1 MSVLWVGVATT
12 VVTTAASITASK
24 KRQKAQ
30 SEAMKEAAYVEG
42 SAPIIPTS
50 NQLEIETIGDAPS
63 GAEGAAPDFREAL
76 EGSYGGGM
84 YDTQDFRNQQQI
96 PPELEA
102 LLMQQQQPAAQEP
115 TNVQFSSSGGPVGLP
130 QDVYH
135 FSVPKISQMQ
145 MDQDPGVRNV
155 GNAMMAQM
163 EANPGM
169 GMVGASAAEIDQ
181 MAAGGPVRPKKY
193 QDGSDGGLRGYLS
206 MDEMPEDATEYDKQM
221 QRELIATELGRNNNI
236 VELLDLY
243 NSTAPSKESIFSEEI
258 QYVEDPETGD
268 IIPTMRGY
276 MSPLTGSSREFY
288 QSLQDVEQSTQS
300 GRALTDRDR
309 EMLGLPMATGGP
321 VQPRRYAD
329 GSDGG
334 LDIFAM
340 LDQTAAAEGRPT
352 GGDMEREY
360 LLETMDTSSEDPF
373 SLEKIKEEMRIKEA
387 EERSAQFLE
396 QEGPLRRPTTF
407 SKEDAQRLA
416 DAGPYEPSTL
426 EQLLNRLGTRVQK
439 KGFGIGRRFDQGPLE
454 KLIEARR
461 EQKTSVPPVL
471 GPR

>member
-1 MSVLWVGVATT
+1 
-12 VVTTAASITASK
+12 
-24 KRQKAQ
+24 
-30 SEAMKEAAYVEG
+30 
-42 SAPIIPTS
+42 
-50 NQLEIETIGDAPS
+50 
-63 GAEGAAPDFREAL
+63 
-76 EGSYGGGM
+76 
-84 YDTQDFRNQQQI
+84 
-96 PPELEA
+96 
-102 LLMQQQQPAAQEP
+102 
-115 TNVQFSSSGGPVGLP
+115 
-130 QDVYH
+130 
-135 FSVPKISQMQ
+135 
-145 MDQDPGVRNV
+145 
-155 GNAMMAQM
+155 
-163 EANPGM
+163 
-169 GMVGASAAEIDQ
+169 
-181 MAAGGPVRPKKY
+181 
-193 QDGSDGGLRGYLS
+193 
-206 MDEMPEDATEYDKQM
+206 
-221 QRELIATELGRNNNI
+221 
-236 VELLDLY
+236 
-243 NSTAPSKESIFSEEI
+243 
-258 QYVEDPETGD
+258 
-268 IIPTMRGY
+268 MRGY

-373 SLEKIKEEMRIKEA
+373 SLENIKEEMRIKEA

>member
-1 MSVLWVGVATT
+1 
-12 VVTTAASITASK
+12 
-24 KRQKAQ
+24 
-30 SEAMKEAAYVEG
+30 
-42 SAPIIPTS
+42 
-50 NQLEIETIGDAPS
+50 
-63 GAEGAAPDFREAL
+63 
-76 EGSYGGGM
+76 
-84 YDTQDFRNQQQI
+84 
-96 PPELEA
+96 
-102 LLMQQQQPAAQEP
+102 
-115 TNVQFSSSGGPVGLP
+115 
-130 QDVYH
+130 VYH

-373 SLEKIKEEMRIKEA
+373 SLENIKEEMRIKEA